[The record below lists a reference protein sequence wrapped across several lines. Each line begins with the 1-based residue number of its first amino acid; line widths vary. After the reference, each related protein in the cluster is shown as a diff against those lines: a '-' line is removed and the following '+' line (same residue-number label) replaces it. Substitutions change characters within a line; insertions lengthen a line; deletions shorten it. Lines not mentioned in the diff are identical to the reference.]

1 MLFSGGDLG
10 TRIAGLLL
18 SLPAVLWAIT
28 FHEFCHAW
36 VAWKLGDKT
45 AGFEG
50 RVSLNPLVHLD
61 PIGALMLLVVGFG
74 WARPVPINSRFFR
87 NPRRDIVLVSLAG
100 AGGNLLT
107 AVVVAILFHLM
118 PFFSPM
124 ILSMPMMGTFV
135 RFLYTMLFMNV
146 GLAVFNLIPIPP
158 LDGSKVL
165 SVFLPRSALPAY
177 FWMEQYGMFVLFALI
192 FTGVLQL
199 VMSPIIRGIV
209 SLLLNF

>member
-1 MLFSGGDLG
+1 MAD
-10 TRIAGLLL
+10 LLL

-50 RVSLNPLVHLD
+50 RVSMNPLVHLD

-107 AVVVAILFHLM
+107 AVVVAIVFHLL
-118 PFFSPM
+118 PFLSPM
-124 ILSMPMMGTFV
+124 ILGMPMMEMRKP
-135 RFLYTMLFMNV
+135 RF
-146 GLAVFNLIPIPP
+146 
-158 LDGSKVL
+158 
-165 SVFLPRSALPAY
+165 
-177 FWMEQYGMFVLFALI
+177 
-192 FTGVLQL
+192 FT
-199 VMSPIIRGIV
+199 S
-209 SLLLNF
+209 S